1 MASEFPKYTDQQRT
15 RVVERG
21 SVYTRPR
28 ENASIGSTQ
37 PIMKQE
43 RLLEGIS
50 VPQILASAAAAATSM
65 LLASKIGIAGSVIGA
80 AVSSTVTI
88 IATQLYRRALTAGAR
103 KLQQA
108 GHGAAQAS
116 LQETTNLPGRENP
129 YADAKGARVAPTKLQ
144 ARAAAQR
151 AATQRKITIASIAVA
166 AATLAIVTAVILMGT
181 AGEGLGTRPN
191 PLLANFAEAPNADA
205 SDAEA
210 TTDAVGDQ
218 TAQGQ
223 ADQQGASSDYGD
235 AGASDGTAA
244 NSGNQTTQQ
253 SQGAAGGQQDQSA
266 GSANDGETLP
276 PDDNS
281 TESEAAGDAA
291 GDSGSSGSSTSDS
304 ASADEHAG
312 GSTAASP
319 SSASLNS

>member
-129 YADAKGARVAPTKLQ
+129 YVGAKGARVAPPSCRR
-144 ARAAAQR
+144 ARPPSAPRRSAR
-151 AATQRKITIASIAVA
+151 SPSPRSRSRR
-166 AATLAIVTAVILMGT
+166 
-181 AGEGLGTRPN
+181 RP
-191 PLLANFAEAPNADA
+191 
-205 SDAEA
+205 
-210 TTDAVGDQ
+210 
-218 TAQGQ
+218 
-223 ADQQGASSDYGD
+223 
-235 AGASDGTAA
+235 
-244 NSGNQTTQQ
+244 
-253 SQGAAGGQQDQSA
+253 
-266 GSANDGETLP
+266 
-276 PDDNS
+276 
-281 TESEAAGDAA
+281 
-291 GDSGSSGSSTSDS
+291 
-304 ASADEHAG
+304 
-312 GSTAASP
+312 SP
-319 SSASLNS
+319 SSPPSS

>member
-129 YADAKGARVAPTKLQ
+129 YAGAKGARVAPIKLQ

-151 AATQRKITIASIAVA
+151 R
-166 AATLAIVTAVILMGT
+166 
-181 AGEGLGTRPN
+181 RP
-191 PLLANFAEAPNADA
+191 
-205 SDAEA
+205 
-210 TTDAVGDQ
+210 
-218 TAQGQ
+218 
-223 ADQQGASSDYGD
+223 
-235 AGASDGTAA
+235 
-244 NSGNQTTQQ
+244 
-253 SQGAAGGQQDQSA
+253 
-266 GSANDGETLP
+266 
-276 PDDNS
+276 
-281 TESEAAGDAA
+281 
-291 GDSGSSGSSTSDS
+291 
-304 ASADEHAG
+304 
-312 GSTAASP
+312 SP
-319 SSASLNS
+319 SSPPSS

>member
-108 GHGAAQAS
+108 NHGAARAS

-129 YADAKGARVAPTKLQ
+129 YVGAKGARVAPTKLQ

-166 AATLAIVTAVILMGT
+166 AATLVIVTAAILMGT
-181 AGEGLGTRPN
+181 AGEGLGTRPA
-191 PLLANFAEAPNADA
+191 PLLANFAEPPSEDA

-210 TTDAVGDQ
+210 TPDSAGGQ
-218 TAQGQ
+218 TAQAPAG
-223 ADQQGASSDYGD
+223 QQGASSDSSGES
-235 AGASDGTAA
+235 ASDGTGAS
-244 NSGNQTTQQ
+244 SGNQTTQQ
-253 SQGAAGGQQDQSA
+253 SQGATSGQQNQSA
-266 GSANDGETLP
+266 GGANDGETLP
-276 PDDNS
+276 PADSS
-281 TESEAAGDAA
+281 TGSEAAGDAA
-291 GDSGSSGSSTSDS
+291 GGSGSSGSSTSDS
-304 ASADEHAG
+304 GSADEPAG
-312 GSTAASP
+312 GSTATSS
-319 SSASLNS
+319 SSATLNS